1 MDLAGMKYG
10 FSASFHHEQMFFGK
24 AKGYTAPKCLTKVE
38 YVLMRM
44 KYAFLARFH
53 CEQTIFCKT
62 EDQLLWVLSRILI
75 FFKTLKQLR
84 N

>member
-1 MDLAGMKYG
+1 M
-10 FSASFHHEQMFFGK
+10 
-24 AKGYTAPKCLTKVE
+24 C
-38 YVLMRM
+38 LMRM